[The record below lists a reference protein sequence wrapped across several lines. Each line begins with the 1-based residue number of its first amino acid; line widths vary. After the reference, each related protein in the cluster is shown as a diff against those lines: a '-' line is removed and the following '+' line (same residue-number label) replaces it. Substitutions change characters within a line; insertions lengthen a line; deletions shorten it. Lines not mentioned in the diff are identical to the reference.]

1 MNFMDVVT
9 IQASTF
15 YEPCGNIELS
25 VITIALEEDENLM
38 VYKFIHFSLLFLLE
52 KWSIG
57 AYSDGSSIALS
68 LHYW

>member
-1 MNFMDVVT
+1 MDVVT

-25 VITIALEEDENLM
+25 VITIALEEEDENLM
-38 VYKFIHFSLLFLLE
+38 VYKFIHFSLLLLLE

-68 LHYW
+68 LHW